1 MKVQIISYED
11 PNTWILGKFA
21 RKMSEYLG
29 ELKVDVTLARKPDPD
44 ADVNH
49 HICYVNYEG
58 FSDGINTLMVT
69 HVDSVGKLRLLK
81 HQLDTADL
89 AVCMSAHTMQ
99 NLQGAGLP
107 GNKICYVNPAHDGVL
122 SPRRLRIG
130 IMTRLYD
137 DGRKNEAAFEAM
149 LDRLPG
155 KDLHFII
162 MGAGWNS
169 VVDRMCDLGLSVE
182 LHPAFDLER
191 YWELM
196 PTLDYYVYFG
206 HDEGSMGFVD
216 AIASGVE
223 TIVTP
228 QGYHLDVEDGI
239 THPIDT
245 LDDLALTLRK
255 IVENRRR
262 RVARVSGW
270 SWRNYAEKHLEMWM
284 HIAGHGPYRKLAAE
298 KAIPG
303 SSRDGIASLQQRRH
317 TGLQHQARYLL
328 KIVKTSIQR
337 RMRTPKR

>member
-29 ELKVDVTLARKPDPD
+29 ELEVEVTLARKPDPD

-155 KDLHFII
+155 QGSPLHHH
-162 MGAGWNS
+162 GG
-169 VVDRMCDLGLSVE
+169 R
-182 LHPAFDLER
+182 LE
-191 YWELM
+191 
-196 PTLDYYVYFG
+196 F
-206 HDEGSMGFVD
+206 
-216 AIASGVE
+216 
-223 TIVTP
+223 
-228 QGYHLDVEDGI
+228 
-239 THPIDT
+239 
-245 LDDLALTLRK
+245 
-255 IVENRRR
+255 RRR
-262 RVARVSGW
+262 SNVRSRPLLS
-270 SWRNYAEKHLEMWM
+270 SC
-284 HIAGHGPYRKLAAE
+284 
-298 KAIPG
+298 IPPSISNDTG
-303 SSRDGIASLQQRRH
+303 S
-317 TGLQHQARYLL
+317 
-328 KIVKTSIQR
+328 
-337 RMRTPKR
+337 